1 MAITKTLIEAI
12 PTENSSNQVERWDLK
27 MKYDEG
33 TEGQVDYLKV
43 IYTHKVFA
51 KETVIVTFQDEDN
64 AATYT
69 TTNNFTELNKNAW
82 SLAELTALCPISHWD
97 NVFTAQYNSKITS
110 PRAKGTAD
118 ESFTLPTE

>member
-27 MKYDEG
+27 MKYEEG

-69 TTNNFTELNKNAW
+69 TITNFTELNKNAW
-82 SLAELTALCPISHWD
+82 TLAELTALCQISHWD
-97 NVFTAQYNSKITS
+97 TVFTAQYESVITS
-110 PRAKGTAD
+110 PRARGTAD
-118 ESFTLPTE
+118 DSFVIPS

>member
-27 MKYDEG
+27 MKYEEG

-51 KETVIVTFQDEDN
+51 KETVIATFQDEDN

-82 SLAELTALCPISHWD
+82 TLAELTALCPISHWD
-97 NVFTAQYNSKITS
+97 AVFASQYESVITS
-110 PRAKGTAD
+110 PRARGTAD
-118 ESFTLPTE
+118 TGFTIPTE